1 MRGLMMALA
10 LGLVATQATADSTPR
25 QDALVDRYFSIWDQ
39 DSNVTLANVE
49 KLYASRITY
58 YGQPMTPESLYRD
71 KRAFIRRW
79 PERRYSVEPGSAARV
94 CDAGESRCRL
104 TAILDW
110 RTSGESGTRA
120 GRSRVTLTLV
130 EEDGALKIAR
140 EGAVTLGR

>member
-1 MRGLMMALA
+1 MRGLIVA
-10 LGLVATQATADSTPR
+10 LGLSVLATQATAKSTPR
-25 QDALVDRYFSIWDQ
+25 QDALIDRYFSIWDQ

-79 PERRYSVEPGSAARV
+79 PERRYAVEPGSAAKV
-94 CDAGESRCRL
+94 CDAGEARCRL

-110 RTSGESGTRA
+110 RTSGPSGTRS
-120 GRSRVTLTLV
+120 GRSRVTLLLV
-130 EEDGALKIAR
+130 QEDGALKIAR
-140 EGAVTLGR
+140 EGAVTLGP